1 MKKCTSVAPGFRA
14 PNRVEAIDTHK
25 GPILVLK
32 TLLSGS
38 TFMRFYKEHHQF
50 YIGIDL
56 HARTMYVCVMDN
68 DGDIVFYKNMAATLD

>member
-1 MKKCTSVAPGFRA
+1 
-14 PNRVEAIDTHK
+14 
-25 GPILVLK
+25 
-32 TLLSGS
+32 
-38 TFMRFYKEHHQF
+38 MRFYKEHHQF